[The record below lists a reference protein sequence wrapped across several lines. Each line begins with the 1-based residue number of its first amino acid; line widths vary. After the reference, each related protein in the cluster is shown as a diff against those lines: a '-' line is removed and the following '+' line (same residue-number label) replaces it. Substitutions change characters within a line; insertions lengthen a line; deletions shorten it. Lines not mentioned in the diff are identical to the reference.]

1 MGIHA
6 QVNRAKV
13 MKFFTIPESASSPQ
27 IHSKKVNQF
36 LLKRPLFLFFCLMVM
51 LFSAIVWQEQRQQ
64 THLIQ
69 TLALRSAE
77 KFDVILS
84 ELATY
89 YSDPF
94 IVRSVLQQGSIKSFN
109 PSELA
114 DKYVST
120 LNQRLTALGTG
131 IQAQVHILEATRQTP
146 EADKFIGDARD
157 ALRLKPDQPFVGFDR
172 VAGQPVFRLAKI
184 SLPGNSPTGVKLKM
198 IMEITVPL
206 GAVGEVNKLSTA
218 LVMVFSAVLMFSF
231 FALVLRNL
239 NQEKTRTEKSLQQ
252 VQQADL
258 LKTEFLSTTS
268 HELRTPLTAIS
279 GSLSI
284 VLSDALGAIPDK
296 PKALLK
302 MAHDNCSRLMLLV
315 NDILD
320 VNKMIAGEMSFNIKP
335 HNLSDLIDTAIDGNR
350 GYAES
355 YNTKFAWE
363 PLEEEILVNVD
374 ANRFQQVM
382 SNLMSNAAKFSPVG
396 ENVEI
401 TVEPYN
407 EYHRVSIID
416 KGPGIPDN
424 FKDRVFDRF
433 SQADSS
439 DTKNTGG
446 TGLGLR
452 ITKMIVEEFGGTI
465 GFESEEGQGT
475 TFYFDLIAGV
485 AEIPEIDVLP
495 IKVAAS

>member
-1 MGIHA
+1 
-6 QVNRAKV
+6 
-13 MKFFTIPESASSPQ
+13 MKFFKIPELAASPQ
-27 IHSKKVNQF
+27 IQSSKVNHY
-36 LLKRPLFLFFCLMVM
+36 LLKRPLPLFFCLMVIM
-51 LFSAIVWQEQRQQ
+51 FSAIAWQDQRQQ
-64 THLIQ
+64 THLIH

-77 KFDVILS
+77 KFDNILS
-84 ELATY
+84 DLATY
-89 YSDPF
+89 FSDPF
-94 IVRSVLQQGSIKSFN
+94 IVRTVLQGGSTKGLS
-109 PSELA
+109 SSVLA
-114 DKYVST
+114 DKYILK
-120 LNQRLTALGTG
+120 LNKRLSVLGSG
-131 IQAQVHILEATRQTP
+131 IRAQVHLLDTPRQKP
-146 EADKFIGDARD
+146 EADLKPRFIDDARD
-157 ALRLKPDQPFVGFDR
+157 ALRLKPDQFFFGFDT
-172 VAGQPVFRLAKI
+172 VAGQRVFRLAKL
-184 SLPGNSPTGVKLKM
+184 SLPVNSPIGVKLKM
-198 IMEITVPL
+198 ILEVIVPV
-206 GAVGEVNKLSTA
+206 GAAGEVNNLDSV
-218 LVMVFSAVLMFSF
+218 LVMAFSALLMFSF

-239 NQEKTRTEKSLQQ
+239 NREKSRAEKSLQQ

-296 PKALLK
+296 PKTLLK
-302 MAHDNCSRLMLLV
+302 MAHDNCSRLMVLV

-320 VNKMIAGEMSFNIKP
+320 VNKMIAGEMSFNIEP

-350 GYAES
+350 GYAETF
-355 YNTKFAWE
+355 NTKFAWQ

-401 TVEPYN
+401 TVSSHN
-407 EYHRVSIID
+407 EYHRVCVTD

-424 FKDRVFDRF
+424 FKNRVFDRF

-452 ITKMIVEEFGGTI
+452 ITKMIVEEFGGQI
-465 GFESEEGQGT
+465 GFDSEEGQGT
-475 TFYFDLIAGV
+475 TFYFDLTAGKAEKPEAEGLPVKAV
-485 AEIPEIDVLP
+485 A
-495 IKVAAS
+495 S